1 MTSFRPAKAEYLL
14 PAEDEFH
21 PASAPALARVWV
33 EVAGPVSNIVRF
45 SNLASPGDSTSQV
58 EVVNGEQPSV
68 SADGKW
74 LAFIRENHGRG
85 GLWIKKVTPN
95 TQSPDGDEREVV
107 EDSYDVW
114 EAAFEPGNQRI
125 VFTAA
130 PRGEPELF
138 LLDVASGRAAPLP
151 ITRQARYPA
160 FSPDGKWLA
169 YSRCERGSWRL
180 YVTRPGSTASRRL
193 TAGEYNS
200 ISPVWEADSKSLIY
214 ATDARRGLDMTALA
228 RMTVNP
234 DPE

>member
-1 MTSFRPAKAEYLL
+1 
-14 PAEDEFH
+14 
-21 PASAPALARVWV
+21 VWV
-33 EVAGPVSNIVRF
+33 EVAGPVSNIVRL
-45 SNLASPGDSTSQV
+45 SNLASTGESTSQV

-85 GLWIKKVTPN
+85 GLWIKKLSLN
-95 TQSPDGDEREVV
+95 AKWPDGGERQVV
-107 EDSYDVW
+107 EDSCDVW

-125 VFTAA
+125 VFTAS
-130 PRGEPELF
+130 PRGQPKLF
-138 LLDVASGRAAPLP
+138 LVEVASGQIAPLP
-151 ITRQARYPA
+151 FMGPARYPA

-169 YSRCERGSWRL
+169 YSRRERGNWHL

-193 TAGEYNS
+193 TAGECNS
-200 ISPVWEADSKSLIY
+200 SSPAWEADSKSLIY

-228 RMTVNP
+228 RMTINP